1 MAIEDIPL
9 DAGQPATTQQ
19 PQPAAPPPSASRRT
33 YRDQWAELMTT
44 TGHTPHDWAVISDA
58 IRVADSSQRDADSEP
73 VDRGGEEWCRRAI
86 NAIAQP
92 RRSYDTFPDVR
103 PEECIADPDTIR
115 TWLTAPAPWADQSV
129 VTIADR
135 IDLADWSQASDDR
148 AHQCMDELIVSAQD
162 AGVFGV
168 SGYQAELVR
177 TIDADS
183 WYTGHLLVARPEF
196 GPGLA
201 SPQLPDGALVPAG
214 STPLEGAV
222 AVLVNAANEVNTVLN
237 THAVVLAS
245 IRAAEHRPAGTP
257 QSSDGDRT
265 GGRPR
270 PFPAPTL
277 PAAQP
282 GPADQATTSLPAL
295 PSDPSAERPTP
306 RRPR

>member
-19 PQPAAPPPSASRRT
+19 PQPAAPPTPASTRT

-44 TGHTPHDWAVISDA
+44 TGHTPRDWAVISDG
-58 IRVADSSQRDADSEP
+58 IRVADSFQRDVDSEP
-73 VDRGGEEWCRRAI
+73 VGRGGEEWCRRAI
-86 NAIAQP
+86 TAIALP
-92 RRSYDTFPDVR
+92 RSSYDSVPDVR
-103 PEECIADPDTIR
+103 PEECVADPDTIR
-115 TWLTAPAPWADQSV
+115 TWLTAPAPWADQGV
-129 VTIADR
+129 VTMADR
-135 IDLADWSQASDDR
+135 IDLADWSQASEDR
-148 AHQCMDELIVSAQD
+148 AYQCMDELIVSAQD

-168 SGYQAELVR
+168 SGYQVELVR

-201 SPQLPDGALVPAG
+201 SPQLPDGA
-214 STPLEGAV
+214 
-222 AVLVNAANEVNTVLN
+222 
-237 THAVVLAS
+237 VVLAS

-257 QSSDGDRT
+257 QSSDSERT

-295 PSDPSAERPTP
+295 PNDPSAERPMS